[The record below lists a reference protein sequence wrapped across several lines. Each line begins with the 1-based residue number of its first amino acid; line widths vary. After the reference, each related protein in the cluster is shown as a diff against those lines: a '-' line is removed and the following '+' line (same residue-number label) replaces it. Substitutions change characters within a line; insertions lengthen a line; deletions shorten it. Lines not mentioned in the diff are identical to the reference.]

1 MPFVYLTFRHSVRP
15 EGGQAFPTFGI
26 RCWKL
31 GGAAGAVPVVCGQVC
46 DVSPN
51 EAFVKALA
59 GRCTR
64 EGLEPCPFALCGGRR
79 PGGRPAG
86 RIPMKEN
93 ARRKM
98 QQKVQ
103 YNIIVPCHACF
114 C

>member
-51 EAFVKALA
+51 EAFCESACRLLHARRAGAMPFALWEDALA
-59 GRCTR
+59 G
-64 EGLEPCPFALCGGRR
+64 GL
-79 PGGRPAG
+79 PGEYP
-86 RIPMKEN
+86 
-93 ARRKM
+93 
-98 QQKVQ
+98 
-103 YNIIVPCHACF
+103 
-114 C
+114 

>member
-31 GGAAGAVPVVCGQVC
+31 GGAAGAAPVVCGQVC

-64 EGLEPCPFALCGGRR
+64 EGLEPCHCPVWWKTPWRAACRANTHER
-79 PGGRPAG
+79 KRPA
-86 RIPMKEN
+86 EN
-93 ARRKM
+93 ATKGA
-98 QQKVQ
+98 
-103 YNIIVPCHACF
+103 I
-114 C
+114 

>member
-31 GGAAGAVPVVCGQVC
+31 GGTAGAVPVVCGQVC

-59 GRCTR
+59 GCCTR
-64 EGLEPCPFALCGGRR
+64 EGLEPCHLPCVVEDALAGGL
-79 PGGRPAG
+79 PGEYP
-86 RIPMKEN
+86 
-93 ARRKM
+93 
-98 QQKVQ
+98 
-103 YNIIVPCHACF
+103 
-114 C
+114 

>member
-51 EAFVKALA
+51 EAFVKALQA
-59 GRCTR
+59 AARAKGWSHAI
-64 EGLEPCPFALCGGRR
+64 CPVWWKTPWRAACRANTHER
-79 PGGRPAG
+79 KRPA
-86 RIPMKEN
+86 EN
-93 ARRKM
+93 ATKGA
-98 QQKVQ
+98 
-103 YNIIVPCHACF
+103 I
-114 C
+114 